1 MSNIVKYAG
10 YSCWFVVCLV
20 AFIYLTFPINS
31 VKGRVETELE
41 KALGHGKQGKHGVN
55 PDVTI
60 DKLSLWRLSGVS
72 AKRVQVQLGSTNP
85 DPGASFMIDEAR
97 GRVGIFS
104 LLFGSPAGTFDID
117 AYGGNIAGDLS
128 VGEPFKKTPKGQKPK
143 KSARKNYQLK
153 TLDADIKKI
162 DLAKIPAVQEKARV
176 PVTGLLEGTID
187 LDLGAQPDKE
197 ANGDVDLKIA
207 NVNLGPGV
215 LAIPL
220 PGLTGG
226 LTIPSINM
234 GNVVARLN
242 MDKGKATSDRVGVA
256 GKDFNA
262 NIDLE
267 MTLNRLLKMSQV
279 KGEGWFKIEES
290 FLETNGKM
298 KTILELASPLKKVK
312 NDEGQ
317 YEFNMSGRIN
327 KPRFKLGKSSSS
339 RRKSKKK

>member
-1 MSNIVKYAG
+1 M
-10 YSCWFVVCLV
+10 
-20 AFIYLTFPINS
+20 
-31 VKGRVETELE
+31 
-41 KALGHGKQGKHGVN
+41 Q
-55 PDVTI
+55 
-60 DKLSLWRLSGVS
+60 
-72 AKRVQVQLGSTNP
+72 Q
-85 DPGASFMIDEAR
+85 
-97 GRVGIFS
+97 
-104 LLFGSPAGTFDID
+104 
-117 AYGGNIAGDLS
+117 
-128 VGEPFKKTPKGQKPK
+128 
-143 KSARKNYQLK
+143 
-153 TLDADIKKI
+153 
-162 DLAKIPAVQEKARV
+162 KARV
-176 PVTGLLEGTID
+176 PVTGVLEVTID
-187 LDLGAQPDKE
+187 IDLGAQPDKE

-234 GNVVARLN
+234 GNVVARLD
-242 MDKGKATSDRVGVA
+242 MDKGKAKSERVGVA

-262 NIDLE
+262 NIDLDV
-267 MTLNRLLKMSQV
+267 TLNRLLKMSQV